1 MELFIQLIG
10 ISILL
15 VIGYFV
21 GQDFE
26 KKHYKKMEER
36 DRKLGHLKLNNL
48 KKVEIDQAKI
58 QSSELVQGSVVVSV
72 DYFKR
77 FIAGFRLLIGG
88 RLTTYESLLD
98 RAKREAVLRMK
109 EQAASS
115 DMIINVRVETSSI
128 SRGHQGNRG
137 INIGSVEVLAF
148 GTAIKLNS

>member
-1 MELFIQLIG
+1 MELFIQLFG

-26 KKHYKKMEER
+26 KKHYKKMDER
-36 DRKLGHLKLNNL
+36 DSKLGHLKLNNL
-48 KKVEIDQAKI
+48 KRVPVNQSQVE
-58 QSSELVQGSVVVSV
+58 SSELVHGSVVVSV

-77 FIAGFRLLIGG
+77 FIAGFRLIIGG

-98 RAKREAVLRMK
+98 RAKKEAVLRMK

-115 DMIINVRVETSSI
+115 DLIINVRVETASI

-148 GTAIKLNS
+148 GTAIKLKS